1 MRNNNEID
9 KYYNIRKIFINF
21 HKKKNKKDLKLIE
34 MYSHILINMLF
45 LKCRYKL
52 STEKIIKNFLSKN
65 KKEIIQYINSSLN
78 I

>member
-21 HKKKNKKDLKLIE
+21 YKKKDKKDLKLIE